1 MVHTAHTHTCT
12 YIVSLPLSRC
22 LCLSFSIFRLD
33 SFLKAADGPKVLR
46 NAGLDPAKVHG
57 WAFGLGLERLAMVP
71 VAAAG
76 TGMVSLL
83 ITLLVLDA
91 VLEMIRKTQEP

>member
-1 MVHTAHTHTCT
+1 M
-12 YIVSLPLSRC
+12 YIH
-22 LCLSFSIFRLD
+22 CLSPSLSLSL
-33 SFLKAADGPKVLR
+33 SFFLHISLRFLLKAADGPKVLR